1 MKTPIDTKSVC
12 IGLLMGVIV
21 TITIAAT
28 ANPNAMSGA
37 VGRYQIEASEHR
49 THIVDTVTGQ
59 IWSSSNP
66 SNSGSREFYG
76 PKLKNAK

>member
-1 MKTPIDTKSVC
+1 
-12 IGLLMGVIV
+12 MGVIV

-49 THIVDTVTGQ
+49 THIIDTVTGK
-59 IWSSSNP
+59 IWSC
-66 SNSGSREFYG
+66 SGSNNSSKTFFG
-76 PKLKNAK
+76 PKLKVEND